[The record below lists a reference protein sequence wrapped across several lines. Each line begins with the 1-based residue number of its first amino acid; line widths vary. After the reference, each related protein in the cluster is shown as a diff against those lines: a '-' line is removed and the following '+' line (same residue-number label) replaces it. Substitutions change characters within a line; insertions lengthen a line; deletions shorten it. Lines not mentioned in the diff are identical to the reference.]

1 MNSEQR
7 FSAQQALQ
15 LLQSIADDDSGD
27 NIPETDNDSEYEV
40 PRCSIYNDSSS
51 SNDEVVDDQAA
62 SSDSKTFDPD
72 PTNIDSGGRGGR
84 DGRGGQGGRG
94 GRGGQR
100 GGRGPRRNQD
110 DDHSPMSNVARDG
123 TVWHEIEPGVAAVGR
138 TPSQNILRE
147 TPGPTAH
154 AKRNIVID
162 SAISAFSLLIDEAL
176 LRNIQISTQ
185 QEAHRQLGNDEWI
198 ISVEE
203 LNAFIAILFARGAL
217 GANTLAAKDLWNKT
231 WGPPFFG
238 SVMSRNRFLDIMRY
252 LRFDVRSTR
261 SVRLQ
266 TDKFGLAS
274 DPWNRFISNCQS
286 CYKPGENIAIDE
298 QLFPTKVRCKWT
310 QYIASKPD
318 KFGIKFWL
326 AVDVA
331 SKYLVNGFPYLG
343 KDETRPTGMRLA
355 DHVVMKL
362 MEPYF
367 GKGRNV
373 TTDNF
378 FTSLSLAKDLQLQNT
393 SIVGTVNRVRREL
406 PPSAAVVQNKELYS
420 SIVLKHDMYTLTVYK
435 CKPNKN
441 VVLMSSL
448 HQSVGVALDPKKIP
462 ETIEFY
468 NSTKYGVDVVDQMA
482 RKYSVKASSR
492 RWPVQVFYNIL
503 DLAAIN
509 SWILYKET
517 TGASIKRRD
526 FILKLADELSKPYAQ
541 GRAVNIRASAR
552 DVIDETDMQ
561 VRGTK
566 RRKCQVA
573 RCKGNKTC
581 DSCSVCKKAVCGVC
595 TAKALTRY
603 LCVDCDNHDSDDEN
617 VTYSLA

>member
-1 MNSEQR
+1 MNSR
-7 FSAQQALQ
+7 LRLSAQQALQ
-15 LLQSIADDDSGD
+15 LLQSIPDDESGD
-27 NIPETDNDSEYEV
+27 NISENNEDSGDEF
-40 PRCSIYNDSSS
+40 PMCSINTDSSS
-51 SNDEVVDDQAA
+51 SSGEVVDDHNA
-62 SSDSKTFDPD
+62 SSDNKTIEPD
-72 PTNIDSGGRGGR
+72 PTNNDSGVRG
-84 DGRGGQGGRG
+84 GRGGQGGPG
-94 GRGGQR
+94 GRGQR
-100 GGRGPRRNQD
+100 GGRVPRRNQH
-110 DDHSPMSNVARDG
+110 DDHSPMLNVARDG
-123 TVWHEIEPGVAAVGR
+123 TVWHEIEPGVASIGQ
-138 TPSQNILRE
+138 TQSQNILRE
-147 TPGPTAH
+147 KPGPTAL
-154 AKRNIVID
+154 AMRNIVDD
-162 SAISAFSLLIDEAL
+162 STISAFSLLLDEAL
-176 LRNIQISTQ
+176 MKNIQISTQ
-185 QEAHRQLGNDEWI
+185 QEAHRELGNDKWL
-198 ISVEE
+198 ISMEE

-217 GANTLAAKDLWNKT
+217 RANTLAAKDLWNKT
-231 WGPPFFG
+231 WGPPFFA
-238 SVMSRNRFLDIMRY
+238 SVMSRNRFLEIMHY
-252 LRFDVRSTR
+252 LRFDIKSTR

-274 DPWNRFISNCQS
+274 DPWNRFISNCQN

-343 KDETRPTGMRLA
+343 KDETRPAGVRLA

-362 MEPYF
+362 MEPYT

-373 TTDNF
+373 TTDNY
-378 FTSLSLAKDLQLQNT
+378 FTSLSLAKDLQLQKT

-406 PPSAAVVQNKELYS
+406 PPSAAVVANKELYCTT
-420 SIVLKHDMYTLTVYK
+420 VLKHDMYTLTVYK
-435 CKPNKN
+435 CKPKKN
-441 VVLMSSL
+441 VVLLSSL
-448 HQSVGVALDPKKIP
+448 HQSVGVALDQKKIP

-509 SWILYKET
+509 AWILYKET
-517 TGASIKRRD
+517 TGAPITRRE
-526 FILKLADELSKPYAQ
+526 FILKLAGELSKPYAQ
-541 GRAVNIRASAR
+541 GRAVNIRASAI
-552 DVIDETDMQ
+552 DVIGEADMQ

-566 RRKCQVA
+566 RRKCQIA

-581 DSCSVCKKAVCGVC
+581 DTCSVCKKAVCGVC
-595 TAKALTRY
+595 TAKALTRH
-603 LCVDCDNHDSDDEN
+603 LCVDCDNRDSDDEN
-617 VTYSLA
+617 ITYSLE